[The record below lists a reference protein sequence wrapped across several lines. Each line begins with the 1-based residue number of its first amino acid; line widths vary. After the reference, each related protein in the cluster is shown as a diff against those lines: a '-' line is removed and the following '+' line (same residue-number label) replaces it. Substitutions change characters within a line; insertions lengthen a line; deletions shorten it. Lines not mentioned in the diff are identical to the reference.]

1 MTNRMIWPLEESYE
15 SWAER
20 MARNGEFV
28 DVIFFQA
35 LALTLSTDV
44 VFIPV
49 FGESACVNGMFTL
62 IKGADIRNLLHF
74 FLDILKKEDFSVVIF
89 NLLCQILK
97 FWRIQS

>member
-1 MTNRMIWPLEESYE
+1 
-15 SWAER
+15 
-20 MARNGEFV
+20 MASGGILRKLGRKNVPKWRVV

-35 LALTLSTDV
+35 LALTLSTDL